1 VARIGGAWFLI
12 GIAPA
17 LPVPSRS
24 SLYVYFAAL
33 GAHLV
38 MGAAAVAGATALW
51 QAQRMG
57 ARAVAGLLAII
68 VLIAWPLFAWDRN
81 LRLVRQGRLA
91 SAAIDDMR
99 RLVADP
105 APEECLVLIDD
116 PEAQPNLHAAFGNDL
131 RWLGAHAY
139 GEDPSDRIVYGTG
152 SEPAASDQ
160 VPPAAGGGLA
170 ARDQAPEPVTPEPG
184 ACARRRFL
192 RFVADPSSARE
203 GRLLPVSDAGN
214 GMERAP
220 IQ

>member
-1 VARIGGAWFLI
+1 
-12 GIAPA
+12 
-17 LPVPSRS
+17 
-24 SLYVYFAAL
+24 
-33 GAHLV
+33 
-38 MGAAAVAGATALW
+38 M
-51 QAQRMG
+51 
-57 ARAVAGLLAII
+57 AGLLAII

-91 SAAIDDMR
+91 SAAIEDMR

-105 APEECLVLIDD
+105 APGECLVLIDD
-116 PEAQPNLHAAFGNDL
+116 PQAEINLHAAFGNDL

-139 GEDPSDRIVYGTG
+139 GEDPSDRIVYGNG
-152 SEPAASDQ
+152 PEPAASDQ
-160 VPPAAGGGLA
+160 VPPVAGGGLA
-170 ARDQAPEPVTPEPG
+170 ARDQGPEPVTPEPG